1 MKSDGKRKSNTLL
14 RIINQWGTQLR
25 DKNEVIN
32 KNKMVVTEH
41 GTEIHGTSDVEKKM
55 HIFFIFI

>member
-41 GTEIHGTSDVEKKM
+41 GTKIHGTSDVEKKM